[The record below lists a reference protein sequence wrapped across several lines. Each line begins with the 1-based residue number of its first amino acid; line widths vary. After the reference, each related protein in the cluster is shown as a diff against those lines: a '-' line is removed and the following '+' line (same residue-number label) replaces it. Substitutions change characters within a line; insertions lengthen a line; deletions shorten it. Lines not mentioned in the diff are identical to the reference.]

1 MLGAL
6 SHGIYKT
13 ALHLLRLNFRGET
26 MLEVNIAYTPKKGE
40 RINVISIQT
49 DFIGL
54 GLGIL
59 RSATQIVKEAT
70 GQKSSNE

>member
-1 MLGAL
+1 
-6 SHGIYKT
+6 
-13 ALHLLRLNFRGET
+13 

-40 RINVISIQT
+40 RINVIAIQT

-54 GLGIL
+54 GLGVL

-70 GQKSSNE
+70 GQKKSGNE